1 MEARL
6 EQQVTN
12 NPLCTTV
19 KEDPKVPCPCGSDLE
34 FLACHGKPNTPIL
47 TPKLE
52 LAKPTTEL
60 KLDLAAG
67 QSPREGFEGVDIWS
81 GAKHVVDLW
90 KFPWPFE
97 DESVSELHCSHHA
110 EHIPPRDVEERD
122 IRADPTVSKDTY
134 HQFLGKDMFFAF
146 FDECYRILK
155 PEGWMTVIV
164 PALRSNR
171 AFQDPTHRRFIPA
184 ETFLY
189 LSAEWRK
196 GNKLDHYRAQCNFA
210 CDVNPTI
217 YSELA
222 LRSPEVQGRMMN
234 ENWNCVFDFHAKLK
248 KLPPP
253 A

>member
-1 MEARL
+1 MSI
-6 EQQVTN
+6 VDS
-12 NPLCTTV
+12 V
-19 KEDPKVPCPCGSDLE
+19 VPCPCGNLLP
-34 FLACHGKPNTPIL
+34 FLACHGRSSAPIL

-52 LAKPTTEL
+52 LAKPTTEI

-90 KFPWPFE
+90 RFPWPFE

-110 EHIPPRDVEERD
+110 EHIPSRDVEERD

-196 GNKLDHYRAQCNFA
+196 VNKLDHYRVQCNFA

-217 YSELA
+217 PSELA

-248 KLPPP
+248 KLPPLK
-253 A
+253 